1 MSPFS
6 FFFIFFYFY
15 ADGVCQKRP
24 RWAFLPIRQL
34 ADTYLQFCGLT
45 LFVLFNVHGRSRSFY
60 GQGGGG
66 GGKGRKGGGGKQGGD
81 NINYLVKIITE
92 NKVFHFLR
100 NWKFLS
106 ASDVCQIPFLTFI
119 SWFGNFFSLS
129 ASVSPSL
136 CQMKRKVGR
145 YVSEE
150 SNCKNWITQS
160 EKSLATLDCFGP
172 YLVNV
177 ATKQYCSICLET
189 AFISKEFGMKILMV
203 VAAAED

>member
-1 MSPFS
+1 M
-6 FFFIFFYFY
+6 
-15 ADGVCQKRP
+15 
-24 RWAFLPIRQL
+24 
-34 ADTYLQFCGLT
+34 
-45 LFVLFNVHGRSRSFY
+45 
-60 GQGGGG
+60 
-66 GGKGRKGGGGKQGGD
+66 
-81 NINYLVKIITE
+81 KIITE
-92 NKVFHFLR
+92 NKVFHFRR

-106 ASDVCQIPFLTFI
+106 ASDVCQIPFFTFI

-129 ASVSPSL
+129 VSVSASPSH

-150 SNCKNWITQS
+150 SNYNNSSTQS

-177 ATKQYCSICLET
+177 ATKEYCSICLET
-189 AFISKEFGMKILMV
+189 VFISKEFGMKLLMV